1 MKLFESIDW
10 LLIGTKYLSWSI
22 GLIGIIG
29 SVILFFV
36 NIPLG
41 IGSAMVFAAT
51 FFLAISVTLLLLP
64 SRFAKGRL
72 EGNKRYI
79 TGAITFVIAL
89 VIMFA
94 VWNVS
99 GGFPNLNLIFA

>member
-10 LLIGTKYLSWSI
+10 LLIGTRYMSWAI
-22 GLIGIIG
+22 ALLGIVG
-29 SVILFFV
+29 SVILFFA

-41 IGSAMVFAAT
+41 IGSAMVFAAS

-64 SRFAKGRL
+64 KQLAKGVL
-72 EGNKRYI
+72 EGNKRYL

-89 VIMFA
+89 VIMFV

-99 GGFPNLNLIFA
+99 GGFPNLNLIYM